1 EARRRPSL
9 VVDRRPR
16 RSDAFV
22 RARHPQTGQV
32 RCHDVRR
39 RRPPGGQ
46 FRRIPRE
53 RGSSRAARVTGRRR
67 ERKAA
72 LSQRRVGTGD
82 ARSNDRDLTL
92 QRRTPR
98 GHPRASGRNARVLRR
113 RLGSSR
119 ADIMQRH
126 GRDLMTAIERSLE
139 SRRQRTERLTQV
151 GPGTPMGAYLRCF
164 WHPVAAVAE
173 LEKWPVKKVRILGE
187 TLALFRGDDGTLGL
201 VADRCPHR
209 GASLSCAMTDGGLIR
224 CAYHA
229 WAFDRSGQCVD
240 TPAEPP
246 ESKLKNRIKIA
257 SYEVQELGGLIWAY
271 LGRSPAPLLP
281 RFEHVVR
288 EDLVKRVGF
297 TEIPCN
303 WLQISENNVDPLH
316 LEYLHM
322 RYINWVRARRG
333 EPPLPVRKHARI
345 EFEIFEYGILKK
357 RLWEGDSEDSQEWQV
372 GHPLFFP
379 GNHFFRFDTADM
391 VQYQFRVP
399 ADDEQTNV
407 YWYEAHELNSGEVP
421 TKEIPIVDNPW
432 RTPDGEYML
441 DTINGQDMM

>member
-1 EARRRPSL
+1 
-9 VVDRRPR
+9 
-16 RSDAFV
+16 
-22 RARHPQTGQV
+22 
-32 RCHDVRR
+32 
-39 RRPPGGQ
+39 
-46 FRRIPRE
+46 
-53 RGSSRAARVTGRRR
+53 
-67 ERKAA
+67 
-72 LSQRRVGTGD
+72 
-82 ARSNDRDLTL
+82 
-92 QRRTPR
+92 
-98 GHPRASGRNARVLRR
+98 
-113 RLGSSR
+113 
-119 ADIMQRH
+119 
-126 GRDLMTAIERSLE
+126 
-139 SRRQRTERLTQV
+139 
-151 GPGTPMGAYLRCF
+151 
-164 WHPVAAVAE
+164 
-173 LEKWPVKKVRILGE
+173 VKKVRILGE

-246 ESKLKNRIKIA
+246 ESKLKNRIKIV

-407 YWYEAHELNSGEVP
+407 YWYEARELNSGEAP

-432 RTPDGEYML
+432 RTPEGEYML
-441 DTINGQDMM
+441 DTINGQDMMVMVTQGTITDHTLENLAESDRGVALYRKTLLDEIERVERGEDPMGVVRDPAKNTPFIQLPKEEVVGYVLTGVQNSVNSDYRYK

>member
-1 EARRRPSL
+1 
-9 VVDRRPR
+9 
-16 RSDAFV
+16 
-22 RARHPQTGQV
+22 
-32 RCHDVRR
+32 
-39 RRPPGGQ
+39 
-46 FRRIPRE
+46 
-53 RGSSRAARVTGRRR
+53 
-67 ERKAA
+67 
-72 LSQRRVGTGD
+72 
-82 ARSNDRDLTL
+82 
-92 QRRTPR
+92 
-98 GHPRASGRNARVLRR
+98 
-113 RLGSSR
+113 
-119 ADIMQRH
+119 
-126 GRDLMTAIERSLE
+126 MTAIERSLE

-246 ESKLKNRIKIA
+246 ESKLKNRIKIV

-407 YWYEAHELNSGEVP
+407 YWYEARELNSGEAP
-421 TKEIPIVDNPW
+421 AKEIPIVDNPW
-432 RTPDGEYML
+432 RTPEGEYML
-441 DTINGQDMM
+441 DTINGQDMMVMVTQGTITDHTLENLAESDRGVALYRKTLLDEIERVERGEDPMGVVRDPAKNTPFIQLPKEEVVGYVLTGVQNSVNSDYRYK

>member
-1 EARRRPSL
+1 ML
-9 VVDRRPR
+9 
-16 RSDAFV
+16 
-22 RARHPQTGQV
+22 
-32 RCHDVRR
+32 
-39 RRPPGGQ
+39 
-46 FRRIPRE
+46 
-53 RGSSRAARVTGRRR
+53 
-67 ERKAA
+67 
-72 LSQRRVGTGD
+72 
-82 ARSNDRDLTL
+82 
-92 QRRTPR
+92 
-98 GHPRASGRNARVLRR
+98 NAQDNEYLCR
-113 RLGSSR
+113 
-119 ADIMQRH
+119 
-126 GRDLMTAIERSLE
+126 
-139 SRRQRTERLTQV
+139 V

-407 YWYEAHELNSGEVP
+407 YWYEARELNSGEVP

-432 RTPDGEYML
+432 RTPEGEYML
-441 DTINGQDMM
+441 DTINGQDMMVMVTQGTITDHTLENLGESDRGVALYRKTLLEEIERVERGEDPMGVVRDPAKNTPFIQLPKEEVVGYVLTGVQNSVNSDYRYK